1 MLPSLDQGV
10 SVHSRQ
16 HLIDQGAVCAV
27 AEEAVSFDIVESVS
41 LNISEELLSEHP

>member
-1 MLPSLDQGV
+1 MLPSLDESV

-27 AEEAVSFDIVESVS
+27 AEEAVSFDIVESVG
-41 LNISEELLSEHP
+41 LDVSEELLSQHP

>member
-27 AEEAVSFDIVESVS
+27 AEESISFNIVESVG
-41 LNISEELLSEHP
+41 LDVSEELLSEHP